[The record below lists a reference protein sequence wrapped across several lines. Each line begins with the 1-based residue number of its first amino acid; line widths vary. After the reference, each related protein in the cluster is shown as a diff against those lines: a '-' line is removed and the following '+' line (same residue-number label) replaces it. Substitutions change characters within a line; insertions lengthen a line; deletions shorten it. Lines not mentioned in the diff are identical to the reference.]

1 MSIELYEYK
10 INNLEKE
17 LSNYKN
23 KLKHL
28 KIKETTLSQ
37 VINKYK
43 QKLSLFS
50 RFLEIKLN
58 EKSKIEKMLT
68 NLVNEVFDKN
78 DELKLELTYDKDES
92 LKGIKCLVSSDGENF
107 GPILDSYGEGEVTVV
122 VLILYFLLLMVN
134 NNVPKIIVFDEPLAF
149 LNKSKFEVV
158 NDFIKSVVKNTGI
171 QVITLTHQDNPIGRL
186 VKVDKTKGTS
196 VISIDDS
203 LI

>member
-122 VLILYFLLLMVN
+122 VLILYFLLLPTTFDNSSASSPDKYSNSITSIKLLQSN
-134 NNVPKIIVFDEPLAF
+134 NDSSISSSSSV
-149 LNKSKFEVV
+149 LN
-158 NDFIKSVVKNTGI
+158 I
-171 QVITLTHQDNPIGRL
+171 QITLTSILSDKNPSTICSML
-186 VKVDKTKGTS
+186 VV
-196 VISIDDS
+196 VMVV
-203 LI
+203 LL